1 VTDRRITRRRAL
13 QAGAVLAAAG
23 SPAVRAAEPF
33 DVLIRGGTVYDGTG
47 EPPRKADIG
56 VRGDSIAA
64 ISDLAGESGKTTID
78 AAGLAVAPGFIN
90 MLSWSNESLL
100 ADGRGQSEIR
110 QGVTTEVMGEGWSM
124 GPVND
129 AVRRYLIA
137 SQTDIK
143 YAIEWKTLAEYL
155 LFLQRKGVSHNIAS
169 FVGATTVRMA
179 VLGEGDKK
187 PNADELAR
195 MRKLVEDAMMDG
207 ALGVGSALE
216 YSPAYHAD
224 TAELIELCK
233 VAAKF
238 KGVYITHMRSE
249 GDRLLEAIDETIT
262 ISKEA
267 GLPAEIYHLKAAGR
281 TNWGKMDAAL
291 AKIEAARTAGVK
303 ITANMYPYTAGAA
316 PLTACL
322 PPWAVK
328 DGDAAMRRRL
338 KDPAERKRIIED
350 VLRPTYAWP
359 NFYANAGGAE
369 GIVLLALKKEALKPL
384 QGKKLSEVAKLR
396 NSAEAVEVLMDLL
409 VEDESSIGVAYF
421 ITAEANIRKIISK
434 PWVAFG
440 SDEASQ
446 APEGV
451 FLKSVPHPRAYGCFA
466 RVLGKYVRD
475 EKLLSLESAVHKL
488 SGRPATTLGLTRR
501 GFLKNGYLADI
512 AIFDPKVIA
521 DTATYEKPHSYAVG
535 MRHVLVN
542 GTPVLKDGEHTGA
555 KPGRAVW
562 GPGRQD
568 T

>member
-1 VTDRRITRRRAL
+1 VPDRRITRRRAL
-13 QAGAVLAAAG
+13 QAGAAFAAG
-23 SPAVRAAEPF
+23 GVAARAAEPF
-33 DVLIRGGTVYDGTG
+33 DVLIHGGTVYDGTG
-47 EPPRKADIG
+47 EPARKADVG

-64 ISDLAGESGKTTID
+64 IGDLAGESGKTTID

-143 YAIEWKTLAEYL
+143 YPIEWKTLAEYL
-155 LFLQRKGVSHNIAS
+155 MFLQRKGVSHNVAS

-195 MRKLVEDAMMDG
+195 MRKLVEDAMKDG
-207 ALGVGSALE
+207 ALGIGSALE

-233 VAAKF
+233 VAAKYQ
-238 KGVYITHMRSE
+238 GVYISHMRSE
-249 GDRLLEAIDETIT
+249 GDRLLEGIDETIA

-267 GLPAEIYHLKAAGR
+267 GMPAEIYHLKAAGR
-281 TNWGKMDAAL
+281 ANWGKMDAAL
-291 AKIEAARTAGVK
+291 AKIEAARAAGVK
-303 ITANMYPYTAGAA
+303 IAANMYPYTAGAA

-338 KDPAERKRIIED
+338 KDPADRKRVLED
-350 VLRPTYAWP
+350 VLRPTFAWP

-369 GIVLLALKKEALKPL
+369 GIVLLSLKKEALKPH
-384 QGKKLSEVAKLR
+384 QGKKLSEVARQR
-396 NSAEAVEVLMDLL
+396 NNPEPVEVLMDLL
-409 VEDESSIGVAYF
+409 VEDESPIGVAYF
-421 ITAEANIRKIISK
+421 ITAETNIRKIIPK

-466 RVLGKYVRD
+466 RVLGKYVRE
-475 EKLLSLESAVHKL
+475 EKLLSLESAIHKL
-488 SGRPATTLGLTRR
+488 SGRPATTLGLNRR
-501 GFLKNGYLADI
+501 GLLKVDHFADV
-512 AIFDPKVIA
+512 AVFDPGVIA
-521 DTATYEKPHSYAVG
+521 DTATYEKPHSFAVG

-542 GTPVLKDGEHTGA
+542 GVRVLKDGEHTGA

-562 GPGRQD
+562 GPGRVD